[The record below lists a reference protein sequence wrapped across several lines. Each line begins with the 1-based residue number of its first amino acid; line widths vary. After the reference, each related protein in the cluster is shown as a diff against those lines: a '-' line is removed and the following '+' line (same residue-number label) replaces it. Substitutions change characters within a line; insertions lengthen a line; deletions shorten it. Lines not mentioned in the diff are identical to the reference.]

1 MGLPLIRERGP
12 RAFSLQNLRPA
23 SLEFNP
29 DENAVRTRITGART
43 PFFLKM
49 QGYAY
54 PKGEVD
60 SSKKSNF
67 IFNYCFQEPDP
78 VKLLIAKAT
87 DMPVAKPHES
97 YLKLTAGRKSL
108 VGQVSTN

>member
-1 MGLPLIRERGP
+1 
-12 RAFSLQNLRPA
+12 
-23 SLEFNP
+23 
-29 DENAVRTRITGART
+29 
-43 PFFLKM
+43 
-49 QGYAY
+49 
-54 PKGEVD
+54 VD

-87 DMPVAKPHES
+87 GMPVAKPHES